1 MQILLH
7 TDSNTNSS
15 QAMAEHVTLTVKDAM
30 LRFGER
36 VTGVEAHLSNVHS
49 SVKPNTTQDVHCT
62 LEAHLVGS
70 ETVVVKAQADNA
82 HQAIEK
88 ATKKLK
94 RAIERQI
101 ERHSPRGSASKPLL
115 FDEDSE
121 LDINPGM
128 AP

>member
-15 QAMAEHVTLTVKDAM
+15 QAMAEHVTLTVKDAIH
-30 LRFGER
+30 RFGER

-49 SVKPNTTQDVHCT
+49 AVKPNTTHDVHCT

-70 ETVVVKAQADNA
+70 EAVVVKAQADNA
-82 HQAIEK
+82 HQAIDT

-101 ERHSPRGSASKPLL
+101 EKHSSRGNGSKAPH
-115 FDEDSE
+115 FEEDAD
-121 LDINPGM
+121 LDIHRQ
-128 AP
+128 